1 MHGIKHIFKCIQQ
14 IMNGK
19 LIASSQPVTA
29 LKSEAIQSWICG
41 ESYEWFFMIVI
52 VNITLETVNW

>member
-19 LIASSQPVTA
+19 LTASSQLTA
-29 LKSEAIQSWICG
+29 LKSEAIQS
-41 ESYEWFFMIVI
+41 
-52 VNITLETVNW
+52 